1 MQWGGFAG
9 GFAQGFNNGVQ
20 MGKTINDLRKQQNIE
35 DVRKAA
41 VAEAATAR
49 GDSVAGMIKDNGIT
63 GAPAEGAT
71 PTESGPAT
79 VATAPATGQ
88 PAPDS
93 PGVTTA
99 PVIEPAISATP
110 ANGAPASV
118 TPAAANPAATQ
129 TPSAT
134 PAQTTP
140 GMPPEA
146 AVTPVAAPAPVAP
159 APAAAAPAVT
169 PQTALA
175 GQATPATP
183 AQAAAATG
191 IPVPKRFT
199 VGDQSFDTR
208 EQAQAAAEKLA
219 PTQAEFTGKAVAKK
233 LEAHFIETG
242 DIESAEKWSKWAK
255 TKDNERKMETWADA
269 FKAAQTGDYVG
280 SARKLMKLYPD
291 FNDGHTLVSA
301 TAVKDANGKE
311 TGFKMTTRD
320 ASGKETTIEHD
331 AQTISR
337 VGLAQMNPQKMF
349 EMDRAEQVAAA
360 TARAKAAADRAN
372 DARTLNKE
380 LIVEGVKAKSTEA
393 RDTRKYA
400 QEDKTNA
407 AKAEQELEKLTI
419 GKQLD
424 QANVGARVK
433 AEANTKIDFLKRSG
447 YTEDQITGMVPEIL
461 GVGSKKTTDPTERR
475 AIVTTELA
483 KDPMFARK
491 STEEKNK
498 AVDGMMDVIY
508 GPSGSAPA
516 PGARPAPRN
525 NTVANPFVPAATAA
539 GGLPA
544 QGTAKPGGVPVL
556 DTKTGKII
564 YR

>member
-9 GFAQGFNNGVQ
+9 GFAQGFNNGVS
-20 MGKTINDLRKQQNIE
+20 MGKTINDAMKQKKLD

-41 VAEAATAR
+41 VDEASAAR
-49 GDSVAGMIKDNGIT
+49 GESVAGMIKDNGIT
-63 GAPAEGAT
+63 GTPAPAAAI

-88 PAPDS
+88 PAPDT
-93 PGVTTA
+93 PGVTTTM
-99 PVIEPAISATP
+99 PVAEPVVTATP
-110 ANGAPASV
+110 AGGAPSSI
-118 TPAAANPAATQ
+118 TPAAANPSATQ
-129 TPSAT
+129 TP
-134 PAQTTP
+134 AQAAP

-146 AVTPVAAPAPVAP
+146 AVTPTAAPAQAATAPVAAPV
-159 APAAAAPAVT
+159 VT
-169 PQTALA
+169 PQTSLA
-175 GQATPATP
+175 GQATPTTP
-183 AQAAAATG
+183 AQVAAAG
-191 IPVPKRFT
+191 IAAPKRFS

-208 EQAQAAAEKLA
+208 EEAQAAAEKLA
-219 PTQAEFTGKAVAKK
+219 PSRAEFTGKAVAKK
-233 LEAHFIETG
+233 LEQHYIETG
-242 DIESAEKWSKWAK
+242 DIESAEKWSAWAK
-255 TKDNERKMETWADA
+255 AKDNERKMETWAGA

-280 SARKLMKLYPD
+280 SARQLMKLYPD

-311 TGFKMTTRD
+311 TGFKMITRD
-320 ASGKETTIEHD
+320 KAGKETTIEHD

-360 TARAKAAADRAN
+360 TARAKAAADKAN

-393 RDTRKYA
+393 RDTRKFA

-407 AKAEQELEKLTI
+407 AKADQDLEKLTI
-419 GKQLD
+419 GKMMD
-424 QANVGARVK
+424 QANVGERVK
-433 AEANTKIDFLKRSG
+433 AEANTKIDFLKRRG

-516 PGARPAPRN
+516 PGARPTPRN

-544 QGTAKPGGVPVL
+544 QGAAKPAGVPVL